1 MAETTTTGTTGA
13 DPDDP
18 TYDERPWGSFQVL
31 DEGPTYKVKR
41 LEVKPGQRLSYQ
53 YHLRRAEH
61 WVIVAGRALITL
73 DDVVHE
79 RNATESIEV
88 GQGVRHR
95 IENPGPDPMV
105 FIEVQ
110 TGTYFGEDD
119 IVRLDDD
126 YGREGASV

>member
-1 MAETTTTGTTGA
+1 MAETTTSDVSGA
-13 DPDDP
+13 DPNDP
-18 TYDERPWGSFQVL
+18 SFDERPWGSFQVL

-53 YHLRRAEH
+53 YHHQRAEH
-61 WVIVAGRALITL
+61 WVIVAGRALVTL

-79 RNATESIEV
+79 RAATESIEI
-88 GQGVRHR
+88 GRGVRHR
-95 IENPGPDPMV
+95 IENPGSDPMV

-126 YGREGASV
+126 YGRGGESS

>member
-1 MAETTTTGTTGA
+1 MAEITTDATGT
-13 DPDDP
+13 DPNDP

-41 LEVKPGQRLSYQ
+41 IDVKPGQRLSYQ
-53 YHLRRAEH
+53 YHHQRAEH
-61 WVIVAGRALITL
+61 WVIVEGRALVTL

-79 RNATESIEV
+79 RVAGESIEV
-88 GQGVRHR
+88 GRGVHHR
-95 IENPGPDPMV
+95 IENPGPDPMAFV
-105 FIEVQ
+105 EVQ

-126 YGREGASV
+126 YGREGTT

>member
-1 MAETTTTGTTGA
+1 MAEAATPHA
-13 DPDDP
+13 AAPDPNDP
-18 TYDERPWGSFQVL
+18 TFDERPWGSFQVL

-53 YHLRRAEH
+53 YHNHRAEH

-95 IENPGPDPMV
+95 IENPGPDPMT

-126 YGREGASV
+126 YGRDEASA